1 MAADTTAPNVK
12 LVPYSENYTEQLSAF
27 YLPKDQ
33 LEFTSLPLDKIFSP
47 TICNDTLHILILS
60 GDEAAGY
67 FALETGEKLQAYSTN
82 KQAILLTSFSID
94 AKHQGKGLAK
104 TGLKLLPSFMK
115 EAAPEVNEVVL
126 GVNKRNQAAINLYLQ
141 TGFIDGGEIFE
152 GPKGPQHI
160 LHLNL

>member
-1 MAADTTAPNVK
+1 MAAATTAPIVK
-12 LVPYSENYTEQLSAF
+12 LVPFSETYTEQLSGF

-47 TICNDTLHILILS
+47 AISKDTLHILILN

-67 FALETGEKLQAYSTN
+67 YALETGEKLHAYSTN
-82 KQAILLTSFSID
+82 KQARLLTSFSID

-104 TGLKLLPSFMK
+104 TGLKLLPSFMG
-115 EAAPEVNEVVL
+115 ETAPEVNEVVL

-141 TGFIDGGEIFE
+141 TGFIDEGKLYE
-152 GPKGPQHI
+152 GPKGAQHI
-160 LHLNL
+160 LHLKL